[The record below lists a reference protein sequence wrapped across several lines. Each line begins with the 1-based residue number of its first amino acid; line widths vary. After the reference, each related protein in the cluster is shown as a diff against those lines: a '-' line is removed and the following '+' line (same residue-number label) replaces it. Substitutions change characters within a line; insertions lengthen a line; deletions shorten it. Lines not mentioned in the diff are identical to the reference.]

1 MLEILDIKT
10 IVFIIFGGIILA
22 ALVIYYNKKTLGGFL
37 RKLTENNANSKETA
51 VPLSEIGYNRAVAK
65 LISLSLGKNSSLSKY
80 VEKYYT
86 DDEEQAL
93 KEAGQKNAQKYY
105 LAEEKRQTALQRYA
119 GGENLKPWNL
129 VAIVAACV
137 AAAIIC
143 ANVFPYLISSL
154 KNSTEN
160 FNVSDNVTGERIQT
174 TSVQ

>member
-1 MLEILDIKT
+1 MFDILNVKT

-22 ALVIYYNKKTLGGFL
+22 ALVIYYNKKTLGGLL
-37 RKLTENNANSKETA
+37 RKLAEKNANSKETA
-51 VPLSEIGYNRAVAK
+51 ISLSELGYCAAVAK
-65 LISLSLGKNSSLSKY
+65 IISLSLGKNSSLSKY
-80 VEKYYT
+80 VEKYYN

-93 KEAGQKNAQKYY
+93 KEAGRKNVQKYY
-105 LAEEKRQTALQRYA
+105 LSEEKRQTALQRYA
-119 GGENLKPWNL
+119 GGENLKPWKL
-129 VAIVAACV
+129 AAIVVACV

-143 ANVFPYLISSL
+143 ANVFPYLMSLL